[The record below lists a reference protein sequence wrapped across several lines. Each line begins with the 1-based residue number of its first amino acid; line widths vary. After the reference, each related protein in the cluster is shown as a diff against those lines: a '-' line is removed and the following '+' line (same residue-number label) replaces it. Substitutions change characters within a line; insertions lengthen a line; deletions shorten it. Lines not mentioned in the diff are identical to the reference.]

1 MPEQTLIGSP
11 SLYGGVSRQPPHQ
24 RHPSQVKSA
33 LNVGFSPVAG
43 AYKRPG
49 TKFVAYLGNARVK
62 VTSVT
67 GNFFVGDTVTQI
79 GAVPATGTVVSV
91 ENVSGEANSRYL
103 ALQITSGTLEL
114 TTTLTGP
121 SGSGALGYL
130 QSYYAAGV
138 EMRLHP
144 ILRDKREAYLMVLAG
159 SQVPRFFP
167 LTGQE
172 AQVLYEGGVEAT
184 QKAYLAS
191 SSPAARDYRML
202 SVADTTFLAN
212 TLVLMAGNH
221 TNGTIDATTMPRFI
235 QRTALTPIAQFTIL
249 ANVWPARTTGTGP
262 ATAAESPLPRM
273 FFDNA
278 GTRDPI
284 PANNVGKKI
293 ADMAI
298 HKGRFVIGAGPYV
311 TFSAVNNYGMFF
323 NNDSPIVA
331 SDPIEMSLPGSTI
344 TSVDR
349 MMGYRDDMIVFG
361 TPQAQ
366 FKITE
371 ISNTTAGFS
380 PGNVQILPDAQF
392 ASLSLPLVPFRTGIC
407 FAAAQ
412 REIGCVYFFRY
423 DDLAIQ
429 NTADELTVAV
439 QGMLGPNIVRVAGD
453 TNTGSLFVL
462 TTDEPTVVYPFQ
474 QTMQGNKIV
483 ANAWFDR
490 WEFPGLARICD
501 IGTLNGVLYILGEL
515 AGGMGYVLE
524 GMSIGTTLTSSD
536 GTIAP
541 TGGTSSITGEVA
553 PITGETISY
562 EVLPI
567 A

>member
-1 MPEQTLIGSP
+1 MPEQTLIGVP

-24 RHPSQVKSA
+24 RHPSQVESA
-33 LNVGFSPVAG
+33 VNTGFSPVAG

-103 ALQITSGTLEL
+103 ALQIASGTLEL

-121 SGSGALGYL
+121 SGNGALGYL
-130 QSYYAAGV
+130 QSQYAAGV

-159 SQVPRFFP
+159 SQVPRIFP
-167 LTGQE
+167 LDGQE
-172 AQVLYEGGVEAT
+172 SQILYDGGTEAT
-184 QKAYLAS
+184 QKTYLGLN
-191 SSPAARDYRML
+191 SPVARDYRML

-212 TLVLMAGNH
+212 GTVAMSGNN
-221 TNGTIDATTMPRFI
+221 TTGVIDPTTMPRFI
-235 QRTALTPIAQFTIL
+235 QRTALTPIAQFTIY
-249 ANVWPARTTGTGP
+249 ANVWVGRPAGDG
-262 ATAAESPLPRM
+262 SNNPLPLAIR
-273 FFDNA
+273 
-278 GTRDPI
+278 G
-284 PANNVGKKI
+284 GKKI
-293 ADMAI
+293 ADMAV
-298 HKGRFVIGAGPYV
+298 HKSRFLIGAGPYV
-311 TFSAVNNYGMFF
+311 MCSTVNNFGLFM
-323 NNDSPIVA
+323 NASGTSIVA
-331 SDPIEMSLPGSTI
+331 SDPIEFTLPGSTI

-392 ASLSLPLVPFRTGIC
+392 TSLSLPLVPFRTGIC

-439 QGMLGPNIVRVAGD
+439 QGLLGPNIVRVAGD